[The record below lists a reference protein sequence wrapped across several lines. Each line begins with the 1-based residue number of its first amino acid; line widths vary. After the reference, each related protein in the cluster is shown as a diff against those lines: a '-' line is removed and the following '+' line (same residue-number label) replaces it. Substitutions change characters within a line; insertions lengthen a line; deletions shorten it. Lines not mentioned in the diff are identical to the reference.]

1 MNGKYERNGSGSFLI
16 FLAGG
21 LIGAGAAMLYAPL
34 SGEDNRKYLMLQTER
49 VKIKALNV
57 TDDLKERIGYLIN
70 EIRGTTD
77 NLIEEGLKLTKEK
90 KAELLAAIEAGK
102 KAMEEE
108 KKRLEQLRLEE
119 KES

>member
-34 SGEDNRKYLMLQTER
+34 SGEETRKYLMLQTER
-49 VKIKALNV
+49 GKIKALNV
-57 TDDLKERIGYLIN
+57 TEDLKERIAYLIN
-70 EIRGTTD
+70 EIRGTAD
-77 NLIEEGLKLTKEK
+77 NVIEEGLKLTKEK

-108 KKRLEQLRLEE
+108 KKRLEQLRVEE

>member
-1 MNGKYERNGSGSFLI
+1 MNGKYERNGSGPLLI

-21 LIGAGAAMLYAPL
+21 LIGAGVAMLYAPL
-34 SGEDNRKYLMLQTER
+34 NGEATRKYIMLQTER
-49 VKIKALNV
+49 GKRKALNV
-57 TDDLKERIGYLIN
+57 TEDLKARIGCLIN
-70 EIRGTTD
+70 EIKGTAD
-77 NLIEEGLKLTKEK
+77 NVIEDGLKLTKEK
-90 KAELLAAIEAGK
+90 KTELLAAVEAGK